1 MSVLTCSVL
10 HNICIE
16 KMIASTAAWIS
27 LLTKITTK
35 ENRPKILEETLKMV
49 SDLNTADTFKGEYR
63 LEIIFMNIYGLRNN
77 IMRTIRMGSFDIVM
91 KLVVCKICLICLIL
105 VYGKAKKLF
114 MNSFYI

>member
-1 MSVLTCSVL
+1 
-10 HNICIE
+10 
-16 KMIASTAAWIS
+16 MIASTAAWIS

-77 IMRTIRMGSFDIVM
+77 IMRTIRMGSFDIVVLLI
-91 KLVVCKICLICLIL
+91 LVVCKICLICLIL
-105 VYGKAKKLF
+105 VYGKTKKLF